1 MGRKGVDPTRKNI
14 LDRTTVSEQRRS
26 RRFELK
32 LPLELV
38 RAGSRSVSCL
48 GETRNVSSGGVL
60 FNDPA
65 EPIELGQPIE
75 YMISLPTGKTM
86 GDVRIRC
93 MGKVVRRD
101 GENQG
106 LAATLERYEFVRM
119 SSVSA

>member
-1 MGRKGVDPTRKNI
+1 M
-14 LDRTTVSEQRRS
+14 
-26 RRFELK
+26 
-32 LPLELV
+32 
-38 RAGSRSVSCL
+38 
-48 GETRNVSSGGVL
+48 SSGGVL